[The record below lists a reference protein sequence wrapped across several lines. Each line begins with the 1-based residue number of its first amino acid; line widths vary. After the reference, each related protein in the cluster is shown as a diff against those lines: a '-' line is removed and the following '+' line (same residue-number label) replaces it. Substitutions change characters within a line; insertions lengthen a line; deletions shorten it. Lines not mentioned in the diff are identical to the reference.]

1 MKAVLYDRMGPAR
14 DVLKVTEIERPEPGP
29 GEVLV
34 RVLVSAINPTDVK
47 ARSGAV
53 PRPIDGFQIPHQDGA
68 GVIDAVGD
76 GVDPA
81 RVGQRV
87 WLFLAAAGRRWGT
100 AAEWTVVPARQ
111 AVPLPDG
118 VDLELA
124 ASLGVPA
131 ITAHRCLFADGP
143 VTGKATLVAGGA
155 GAVGHFSIELAK
167 WAGARVASTV
177 SSPEKAELAR
187 AAGADLVV
195 NYRESDV
202 VTRLRPFAG
211 HLDRIIEVALGANL
225 QTDLALS
232 GPATALVVYA
242 ATGEDPVLPVR
253 ACMSANVTLRFVLL
267 YGVPAPAIDEAVHD
281 INVALG
287 VGALTPL
294 PALRFLLDDIA
305 AAHEAVEKGVTGKV
319 LVVLGSEGSLSGLWP
334 IGLFRPEIAGIVGT
348 AKEDPRAEP
357 VLPSGAATGAAPAVG
372 VAVDAAEVP
381 ARALA
386 HGAALE
392 RVDAHGDEISRARD
406 EDNDNERCHAGAP
419 LCCSRSGSPHTSG
432 AAAGEVASNREPVRA
447 RSARFVP
454 RIRSE
459 QHRPRVISADS
470 DFK

>member
-1 MKAVLYDRMGPAR
+1 MKAALYDRMGPAR
-14 DVLKVTEIERPEPGP
+14 DVLKVTETERPEPGP
-29 GEVLV
+29 GEVRV
-34 RVLVSAINPTDVK
+34 RVLVSAVNPTDVK

-87 WLFLAAAGRRWGT
+87 WLFLAAGGRRWGT

-118 VDLELA
+118 ADLELA

-202 VTRLRPFAG
+202 VTQLRPFAE
-211 HLDRIIEVALGANL
+211 HLDRIVEVALGANL
-225 QTDLALS
+225 ETDLALS

-242 ATGEDPVLPVR
+242 ATGEDPVLPMR

-267 YGVPAPAIDEAVHD
+267 YGVPAPAVDEAVHD
-281 INVALG
+281 INVALSA
-287 VGALTPL
+287 GALTPL
-294 PALRFLLDDIA
+294 PAQRFPLEDIA

-319 LVVLGSEGSLSGLWP
+319 FVVPGSQGSLSGL
-334 IGLFRPEIAGIVGT
+334 
-348 AKEDPRAEP
+348 
-357 VLPSGAATGAAPAVG
+357 
-372 VAVDAAEVP
+372 
-381 ARALA
+381 LA
-386 HGAALE
+386 YLG
-392 RVDAHGDEISRARD
+392 
-406 EDNDNERCHAGAP
+406 P
-419 LCCSRSGSPHTSG
+419 
-432 AAAGEVASNREPVRA
+432 
-447 RSARFVP
+447 
-454 RIRSE
+454 
-459 QHRPRVISADS
+459 
-470 DFK
+470 K